1 MPRLRPI
8 EQEEAPVEAQRYYE
22 SDEERYGVALNN
34 TKIYAYNVPVLRGA
48 KALVGAFLETSAIPA
63 AQKALIRLRVATLN
77 GCPF

>member
-8 EQEEAPVEAQRYYE
+8 EKEEAPVEALPYYE
-22 SDEERYGVALNN
+22 KDEERYGVILNN
-34 TKIYAYNVPVLRGA
+34 TKVYAHNLPVLHGA
-48 KALVGAFLETSAIPA
+48 KALVGAFLETSSVPV